1 MGQVA
6 VGASRKILFAGLQ
19 DRHASLGNERRRWDE
34 DVAEAA
40 KAVPGFERLTFH
52 SCRHGFAT
60 KMLRDGMDPKTAAW
74 LGGWDDVSLFM
85 DTYAHAI
92 EDPALNERIF
102 DIGHEKKRRGRK

>member
-1 MGQVA
+1 
-6 VGASRKILFAGLQ
+6 
-19 DRHASLGNERRRWDE
+19 
-34 DVAEAA
+34 
-40 KAVPGFERLTFH
+40 
-52 SCRHGFAT
+52 
-60 KMLRDGMDPKTAAW
+60 MLRDGMDPKTAAW